1 MPETDYLK
9 IPQNRIGA
17 LIGNKGDVKK
27 SIEKATETI
36 LDIDSEDGTVYITPQ
51 ENMIFSLHYLYMLSK
66 VYNILLFILEFLTSK
81 QNIALL

>member
-27 SIEKATETI
+27 SIER
-36 LDIDSEDGTVYITPQ
+36 
-51 ENMIFSLHYLYMLSK
+51 
-66 VYNILLFILEFLTSK
+66 LLK
-81 QNIALL
+81 QS

>member
-36 LDIDSEDGTVYITPQ
+36 VPEVA
-51 ENMIFSLHYLYMLSK
+51 
-66 VYNILLFILEFLTSK
+66 
-81 QNIALL
+81 IAAE

>member
-51 ENMIFSLHYLYMLSK
+51 ERPTWRMECKSHCKSSSSWI
-66 VYNILLFILEFLTSK
+66 
-81 QNIALL
+81 

>member
-27 SIEKATETI
+27 AIEKATETI
-36 LDIDSEDGTVYITPQ
+36 LDIDSEDGTVYITPV
-51 ENMIFSLHYLYMLSK
+51 SYTHLD
-66 VYNILLFILEFLTSK
+66 VYKRQT
-81 QNIALL
+81 